1 MSGLSEVPRSMP
13 GRPLRRQE
21 FSDSLFERALA
32 RFGGWQMSLT
42 PGQRASDLIEI
53 RDAGG
58 VVVHRTDGAPLGSDE
73 ADVFTWVLARWA
85 RGGLSEDG
93 VLKTT
98 LYEIVKAMNGERR
111 LGGRD
116 YDAVAKAINNLYR
129 ASITVSDFSEGGMP
143 QSGDASPSLFSDRR
157 LIVQIDYGEH
167 LRKLRAGE
175 DVAAQ
180 LVGGMRDETL
190 VIHVAPWLVKRLR
203 EENRRVWMDFAVQRK
218 LGAGMG
224 KRLYVYVEAYPG
236 FEPVPDREHL
246 EQALIELTDLVYA
259 ELGARCKERWD
270 NRKAVR
276 RGLARLL
283 EIDPNYV
290 GGEDGEDGEDGS
302 ELFVGQG
309 GSPDLLR
316 VVRRRR
322 TATLPLA
329 A

>member
-1 MSGLSEVPRSMP
+1 MSALPEPSQP
-13 GRPLRRQE
+13 RPLRRQE

-42 PGQRASDLIEI
+42 PGQRASDFVEV

-58 VVVHRTDGAPLGSDE
+58 VVVHRTEGAPLGSDE

-98 LYEIVKAMNGERR
+98 LYEIVKAMNGDRR

-129 ASITVSDFSEGGMP
+129 ASITVTDFSEGGMP
-143 QSGDASPSLFSDRR
+143 QAADASPSLFSDRR

-203 EENRRVWMDFAVQRK
+203 QEKRRVWLDFAVQRK

-236 FEPVPDREHL
+236 YEPVPESEHL
-246 EQALIELTDLVYA
+246 EQALIELTDVVYA

-276 RGLARLL
+276 RGLARLV
-283 EIDPNYV
+283 EIDQNYV
-290 GGEDGEDGEDGS
+290 GTEDGDDAQEGS

-322 TATLPLA
+322 NAGLALA

>member
-1 MSGLSEVPRSMP
+1 MSVIPTPSS

-32 RFGGWQMSLT
+32 RFGGWQMSLA
-42 PGQRASDLIEI
+42 PGQRASDLVEV

-58 VVVHRTDGAPLGSDE
+58 VVVHRTEGAPLGSDE

-98 LYEIVKAMNGERR
+98 LYEIVKAMNGDRR

-116 YDAVAKAINNLYR
+116 YDAVAKAITNLYL
-129 ASITVSDFSEGGMP
+129 ASITVTDFSEGGI
-143 QSGDASPSLFSDRR
+143 QQKGDASPSLFSDRR

-180 LVGGMRDETL
+180 LVGGMRDETI
-190 VIHVAPWLVKRLR
+190 VVHVAPWLVKRLR
-203 EENRRVWMDFAVQRK
+203 QENRRVWLDFAVQRK

-224 KRLYVYVEAYPG
+224 KRLYVYVEAFSG
-236 FEPVPDREHL
+236 FEPVPDRDDV
-246 EQALIELTDLVYA
+246 EQASIELTDLVYA

-276 RGLARLL
+276 RGLVKLL
-283 EIDPNYV
+283 EIDGNYL
-290 GGEDGEDGEDGS
+290 GGEDGS
-302 ELFVGQG
+302 ELFVGQN
-309 GSPDLLR
+309 GSPDLLKL
-316 VVRRRR
+316 VRRRR
-322 TATLPLA
+322 DSVALA